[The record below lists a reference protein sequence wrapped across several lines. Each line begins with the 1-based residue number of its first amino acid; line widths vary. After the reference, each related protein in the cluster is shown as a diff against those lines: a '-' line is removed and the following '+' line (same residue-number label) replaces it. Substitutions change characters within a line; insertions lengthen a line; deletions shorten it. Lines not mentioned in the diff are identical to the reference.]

1 MGQERPVTARDL
13 DQIVVRV
20 LRGGKWLNGFVGE
33 LDYLTEEEIASTIP
47 SLGNVIRA
55 LLNDSVFGRSMCMFC
70 TIYLGDH
77 PARLPETCIGWF
89 GKRLDEMGVWRLS
102 LRVAN
107 AWIS

>member
-55 LLNDSVFGRSMCMFC
+55 LLNDNPAWEHSVNRQ
-70 TIYLGDH
+70 
-77 PARLPETCIGWF
+77 
-89 GKRLDEMGVWRLS
+89 VWIR
-102 LRVAN
+102 RD
-107 AWIS
+107 